1 MIDVL
6 TVKKPRKKEG
16 KMRKNTRKLSTFVK
30 FYFVYSNWTKRYF
43 AIALKCKI
51 RIIVSLV
58 LC

>member
-30 FYFVYSNWTKRYF
+30 
-43 AIALKCKI
+43 
-51 RIIVSLV
+51 
-58 LC
+58 